1 MFFYFSY
8 MFFVKIIFEVI
19 LNYLM
24 PLSIL
29 YMVKFSKGFWYSFLT
44 ALKILRSSFTL
55 SSSCNIAS
63 VCFTLISLTLFVMF
77 SRILFLF
84 CFNFIILSM
93 TVVLLIL
100 TRSCFCF
107 SSDIWCNWSS
117 DVSLLQLGSLKPK
130 LSFAHSVVAFL
141 MWGNVID

>member
-19 LNYLM
+19 LNSLM

-44 ALKILRSSFTL
+44 AFKIRQSSFTL
-55 SSSCNIAS
+55 SSSCKIAS

-130 LSFAHSVVAFL
+130 LSFAHSGVAFL